1 MEQSTTTETTTF
13 TPCAS
18 LAALGSHLRQIKLFD
33 VVRDQVQIA
42 QKTIVH
48 TPTDKLY
55 DAFITI
61 LAGAH
66 GIVEVNTR
74 LRSDPALQQAFG
86 RTTCAEQSTIQD
98 TLNACTSENVTQLTT
113 ALTTIYRQ
121 YGQGSHHNYQDRRQ
135 LLDVDLSG
143 MPCGP
148 KADAASKGYFA
159 NARNRRGRQLG
170 RVVATRYGEIVTDQV
185 FAGTTSLVTALRPLV
200 EAAEQVLDLDER
212 RRKRTILRIDAG
224 GGSLDDINWVLA
236 RGYHIHTKDYS
247 RQRARKL
254 GQSVTDWL
262 DDPQIAGRQVGWVSI
277 PATEYVREVRRIAI
291 RWRKKNGQWE
301 YAVVISSLSAR
312 EVIEETCQ
320 PRECVLDH
328 QAVTLA
334 YVRFYDQ
341 RGGGVETA
349 FKDDKQGVGLTKRSK
364 KRLAAQ
370 QMLVLLSA
378 LAHNVIVWARR
389 WLAAHEPKLRRYGVK
404 RLVRD
409 VFHISGFLVRNR
421 RGQLIKIILNQR
433 APLVRGVSR
442 SLDVLL
448 RPAHVVV
455 NWGQT

>member
-1 MEQSTTTETTTF
+1 MEQSTTTTTTF

-18 LAALGSHLRQIKLFD
+18 LAALGCHLRQIKLFD
-33 VVRDQVQIA
+33 PVRAGVRIA
-42 QKTIVH
+42 QKTITH
-48 TPTDKLY
+48 SPTDKLF

-74 LRSDPALQQAFG
+74 LRSDLALQQAFG

-98 TLNACTSENVTQLTT
+98 TLNACTPDNVAQLTAAVT
-113 ALTTIYRQ
+113 AIYRQ
-121 YGQGSHHNYQDRRQ
+121 YSRAYHHHYQDRRQ

-148 KADAASKGYFA
+148 KADAATKGYFA
-159 NARNRRGRQLG
+159 KARNRRGRQLG
-170 RVVATRYGEIVTDQV
+170 RVVASRYGEIVTDQL
-185 FAGTTSLVTALRPLV
+185 FAGTTSLVTAVRPLI
-200 EAAEQVLDLDER
+200 EAAEQVLELDER

-224 GGSLDDINWVLA
+224 GGSVDDINWLLA
-236 RGYHIHTKDYS
+236 RGYQVHTKDYS

-254 GQSVTDWL
+254 GQSVSEWI
-262 DDPQIAGRQVGWVSI
+262 DDPEIAGRQVGWVNI
-277 PATEYVREVRRIAI
+277 PASDYLSEVGRIAM

-301 YAVVISSLSAR
+301 YAVVISSLTAR
-312 EVIEETCQ
+312 EVIEETGQ
-320 PRECVLDH
+320 PRERVLDH

-341 RGGGVETA
+341 RGGGVETT
-349 FKDDKQGVGLTKRSK
+349 FKDDKQGLGLIKRSK
-364 KRLAAQ
+364 KRIAAQ
-370 QMLVLLSA
+370 QMLVLLGTLS
-378 LAHNVIVWARR
+378 HNVVVWARD
-389 WLAAHEPKLRRYGVK
+389 WLAAHEPKVRGYGVL

-409 VFHISGFLVRNR
+409 LFHMSGCLVHDR
-421 RGQLIKIILNQR
+421 RGRLIKIILNQR

-448 RPAHVVV
+448 RPTHVAV
-455 NWGQT
+455 NWGQI